1 MKNFCIVSWHNA
13 SPITLIVFDFPRIET
28 QTSIGVI
35 GVGRPLENAIKVAAA
50 EMVRWVAQLT
60 GLDPQDAYQL
70 VSQIGKLRVCNLVNP
85 EYTALLS
92 VPKTILPKGT
102 VVMGG
107 QHDI

>member
-1 MKNFCIVSWHNA
+1 
-13 SPITLIVFDFPRIET
+13 
-28 QTSIGVI
+28 
-35 GVGRPLENAIKVAAA
+35 
-50 EMVRWVAQLT
+50 MVRWVTSLT

-107 QHDI
+107 

>member
-1 MKNFCIVSWHNA
+1 MIGKLKHGNYDMHGTDISIVIPAKNEGDSLK
-13 SPITLIVFDFPRIET
+13 SLLPE
-28 QTSIGVI
+28 
-35 GVGRPLENAIKVAAA
+35 
-50 EMVRWVAQLT
+50 
-60 GLDPQDAYQL
+60 L